1 MTLTHVIRLC
11 LVLVVTASMVV
22 AQTGNRS
29 ATTSSRKTNK
39 PVEPATKVSQ
49 SNTNELR
56 ENQLRV
62 LREHV
67 LARTVES
74 LKKMD
79 EAGLRLS
86 ARNQVLTYLTSEK
99 PPSEEKQTL
108 TTQLAL
114 EGLTDLREHGEEIT
128 PFMRS
133 YLSNDLGSWIQKYRP
148 NLSEEFEKT
157 VKANGN
163 VGASQRIQSLFELEN
178 GDVLAAK
185 RIRQELDEQT
195 TLNGLHFWLE
205 ELIERK
211 SGEFEP
217 LASYIVTRAG
227 EGQISFETLFWISDI
242 YLRPQTSEALRKRFL
257 SAVVFRTQPAN
268 FAVEPAPQMAYDL
281 LTTILPFVH
290 RSTPELYDQALNQHV
305 AMRAGLTER
314 QRASEARI
322 KRLRESAN
330 PIEDLIA
337 EADATKSKTER
348 NELLLQAAQLA
359 LEKGKF
365 DLCLDT
371 LDKVEVNVTGD
382 PEPWQR
388 SIDQILKNLVR
399 TVIAAKRAELAER
412 AASRVGSSFT
422 RVEALN
428 LMMRYRVKEN
438 DKAEAQ
444 RLLTEASKVAAAS
457 SDEAQKAKAFFLL
470 SITCDQVDLSK
481 KAELLLAGVNAL
493 NNIAAPDAG
502 VRDNTIYQNYVQR
515 LDNSGYE
522 LTKGFSGLTKQDE
535 NSALALVERLQKR
548 DLRTFALIGI
558 LTGLDQLQN
567 D

>member
-1 MTLTHVIRLC
+1 MILTHAIKIC
-11 LVLVVTASMVV
+11 LGLVVAASLVV

-29 ATTSSRKTNK
+29 ASRKTNTQ
-39 PVEPATKVSQ
+39 VEPANKV
-49 SNTNELR
+49 TEAKANELR

-67 LARTVES
+67 LARILES

-79 EAGLRLS
+79 EPGLRMS
-86 ARNQVLTYLTSEK
+86 ARNQVLTYLASEK
-99 PPSEEKQTL
+99 VQSEETRTL
-108 TTQLAL
+108 TSQIAL
-114 EGLTDLREHGEEIT
+114 EGLADLRDHGEELT
-128 PFMRS
+128 PFMLS
-133 YLSNDLGSWIQKYRP
+133 YLSNNLGGLIQKHRP
-148 NLSEEFEKT
+148 NLIEEFENA
-157 VKANGN
+157 VKAQKK
-163 VGASQRIQSLFELEN
+163 VGASQRIQSLFGLEN

-205 ELIERK
+205 ELIKRK

-217 LASYIVTRAG
+217 LASDIVTRAG
-227 EGQISFETLFWISDI
+227 QGQISFETLFWIRDI

-281 LTTILPFVH
+281 LTNILPFVQQ
-290 RSTPELYDQALNQHV
+290 SAPELYDQALNQHV
-305 AMRAGLTER
+305 AMRAGLTEK
-314 QRASEARI
+314 QRASESRI

-330 PIEDLIA
+330 PVEDLIA

-359 LEKGKF
+359 LENSKF

-371 LDKVEVNVTGD
+371 LDRVDVNVISD

-388 SIDQILKNLVR
+388 SVDQILKNLVR
-399 TVIAAKRAELAER
+399 IVVADKRTELAER
-412 AASRVGSSFT
+412 AAGRIGSSLT

-428 LMMRYRVKEN
+428 LIMRDWVKAN
-438 DKAEAQ
+438 NKAEAQ
-444 RLLTEASKVAAAS
+444 RLLTEASRAAAAG
-457 SDEAQKAKAFFLL
+457 SDDAEKAKAFFLL
-470 SITCDQVDLSK
+470 SITCDQVDPSK
-481 KAELLLAGVNAL
+481 KADLLLSGTNAL
-493 NNIAAPDAG
+493 NNLAAPDAG
-502 VRDNTIYQNYVQR
+502 ARDTTVYQNYVQR

-522 LTKGFSGLTKQDE
+522 LTKAFNGLTKQDE
-535 NSALALVERLQKR
+535 NSALALVEKLQKR
-548 DLRTFALIGI
+548 DLRTFALIGV
-558 LTGLDQLQN
+558 LLGLDQLQN